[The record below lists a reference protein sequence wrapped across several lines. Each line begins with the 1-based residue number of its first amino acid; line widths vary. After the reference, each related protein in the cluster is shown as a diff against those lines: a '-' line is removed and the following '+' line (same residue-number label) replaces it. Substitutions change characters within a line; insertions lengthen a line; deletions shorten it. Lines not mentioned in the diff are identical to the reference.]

1 MMKKLTAVLMFALFA
16 ALPVLADDAVR
27 LIATDDI
34 LENSSV
40 LADYE
45 IVSSGQPDAEV
56 LRLLGEAGFTT
67 IIDLRT
73 ESEDRGFEEQAAVE
87 SLGMSYISLPIAG
100 ADGITFENAEE
111 LDRLIESGEG
121 RVFVHCASGNRVG
134 ALIALGASMQG
145 ASREDA
151 IAAGKSAGMTRL
163 EPLVTEKLTEK

>member
-56 LRLLGEAGFTT
+56 LRLLGE
-67 IIDLRT
+67 
-73 ESEDRGFEEQAAVE
+73 VV
-87 SLGMSYISLPIAG
+87 Y
-100 ADGITFENAEE
+100 
-111 LDRLIESGEG
+111 
-121 RVFVHCASGNRVG
+121 
-134 ALIALGASMQG
+134 
-145 ASREDA
+145 
-151 IAAGKSAGMTRL
+151 IAADCRRRRDHLRKR
-163 EPLVTEKLTEK
+163 